1 MSSKR
6 ARAAARRA
14 APLLLLGVAVLV
26 RTGILDRQGL
36 WADELFSLGM
46 ATGHSLEHNAE
57 EADPARGD
65 YVERSSAQP
74 PSFYS
79 RYLEHER
86 PSMGPTGVVRAVR
99 LSDTNPPLYYLML
112 GLWTR
117 VWGVGDGALRAFSL
131 LASLACLPLI
141 ASLARATGG
150 RGAVLPAA
158 LLFALSPICVYYS
171 TEGRMY
177 ALLWLFTAATMWLVL
192 ELSRT
197 GSHVGRAVLL
207 VVAGAGGLYTHYFFV
222 FVWAAAM
229 VWVLI
234 HPGRCARGLLL
245 AVAGLT
251 ILAALPWFLEVP
263 DTLSRWR
270 VTGYW
275 LSLRPSPYSP
285 LRAALNLP
293 WSYLS
298 IRVLGQGP
306 AWADR
311 IAAILYLALAVAGG
325 IRLGLSAL
333 SPRRRLLW
341 LCVVAA
347 CLGPILVDAWR
358 GTYTMAVPRYAS
370 TGMPAAF
377 VLVGVAL
384 ARLHPVARGGLVGA
398 IAVLCLIGVRDLY
411 GWESRNGEPFRE
423 VGVLLSEEAGP
434 DDMVI
439 VHSIPSGVSGVARYM
454 TPQAP
459 GAETA
464 FASWVTQLG
473 QRRVPEDLMALAAGR
488 KRVIHV
494 DLHAVGAEA
503 PERDWLLAHASLAA
517 RKRRGAATLLYF
529 VPEDGERFP
538 AGATAPVS
546 APRVLHPGRSS
557 VQ

>member
-1 MSSKR
+1 M
-6 ARAAARRA
+6 
-14 APLLLLGVAVLV
+14 
-26 RTGILDRQGL
+26 LDRQGL

-46 ATGHSLEHNAE
+46 ATGHSLEHAAE

-65 YVERSSAQP
+65 YVERSSTQP
-74 PSFYS
+74 PSYYS

-86 PSMGPTGVVRAVR
+86 PSTGPAGVARAVL
-99 LSDTNPPLYYLML
+99 LSDTNPPLYYLL
-112 GLWTR
+112 LSAWSR
-117 VWGVGDGALRAFSL
+117 VWGVGDAALRAFSL
-131 LASLACLPLI
+131 LASLACLPFV

-150 RGAVLPAA
+150 RAAVLPAV
-158 LLFALSPICVYYS
+158 LLFALSPTCVYYS

-177 ALLWLFTAATMWLVL
+177 ALLWLFTAATLWLVL

-197 GSHVGRAVLL
+197 GSRVGLAALL
-207 VVAGAGGLYTHYFFV
+207 VAAGAGGLHTHYFFV

-245 AVAGLT
+245 AAAGLT

-275 LSLRPSPYSP
+275 LSMRPAGYAPI
-285 LRAALNLP
+285 RAALNLP

-311 IAAILYLALAVAGG
+311 IAAILYLALAVTGG
-325 IRLGLSAL
+325 FRLALSAL

-370 TGMPAAF
+370 AGMPAAF

-384 ARLHPVARGGLVGA
+384 ARLHPAARCGFVGA
-398 IAVLCLIGVRDLY
+398 FALLCLIGVRDLH

-423 VGVLLSEEAGP
+423 VGVLLGEQTGP
-434 DDMVI
+434 DDVVI

-454 TPQAP
+454 TLQAP
-459 GAETA
+459 GSETA
-464 FASWVTQLG
+464 FASWVGQLG

-494 DLHAVGAEA
+494 DVHAVGAEA

-517 RKRRGAATLLYF
+517 RKQLGAATLLYF
-529 VPEDGERFP
+529 VPKDRQRFP
-538 AGATAPVS
+538 AMLQPINA
-546 APRVLHPGRSS
+546 S